1 MSNSRLKSMPYRISD
16 GDMELMK
23 IRSSAAVARAAA
35 EVKPRRR
42 VRWAISMAMAVSMVL
57 AVVAI
62 WYMERPMHYE
72 LFIEQLADVSA
83 DVLYDMSVD
92 VVEYEEDMTFL

>member
-1 MSNSRLKSMPYRISD
+1 MKIQDSNSINYANAYKKQRTKNDLFY
-16 GDMELMK
+16 L
-23 IRSSAAVARAAA
+23 
-35 EVKPRRR
+35 
-42 VRWAISMAMAVSMVL
+42 SMAMAVSMVL

-72 LFIEQLADVSA
+72 LFIEQLADVPA